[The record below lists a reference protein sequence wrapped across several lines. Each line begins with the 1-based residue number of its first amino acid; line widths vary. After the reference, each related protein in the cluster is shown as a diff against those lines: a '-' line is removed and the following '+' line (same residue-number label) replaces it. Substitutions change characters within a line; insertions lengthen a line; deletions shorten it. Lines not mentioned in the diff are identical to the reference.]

1 MSITGTDDH
10 TAINCLTHND
20 WRLDMATDN
29 FYQDPLKYYVE
40 APRAPVDKKKIDLLF
55 TKYRSKLH
63 CVWSLSPHP
72 LPLLSHY

>member
-1 MSITGTDDH
+1 
-10 TAINCLTHND
+10 
-20 WRLDMATDN
+20 MATDN

-40 APRAPVDKKKIDLLF
+40 APRAPVDKKKIDSLF